1 MEVVGPHPARRSP
14 TKHHTDR
21 QTDRHLHRVSG
32 SHTTTRCT
40 RMVSV
45 IYKLL
50 CRVCH
55 HVDSARDHEVSLL
68 VERGNV
74 IDSRQCAQR
83 VMHVSH
89 QSIAFTFSDEHVSA
103 RTTGKLRGIPS
114 RSQSQSQTC
123 PKSSSSALITRFDS
137 NRAH

>member
-1 MEVVGPHPARRSP
+1 MEVVGLYPARRSP

-21 QTDRHLHRVSG
+21 QTDTCIEYLEFTPQHDARVWSTLYTNYSVVYV
-32 SHTTTRCT
+32 SH
-40 RMVSV
+40 
-45 IYKLL
+45 
-50 CRVCH
+50 H
-55 HVDSARDHEVSLL
+55 ADSARDHEVSLL

-114 RSQSQSQTC
+114 RSQSQRQTC
-123 PKSSSSALITRFDS
+123 PKSSSSALTTRFDS
-137 NRAH
+137 DRAH